1 MSPCF
6 TFKYF
11 AANLEFLK
19 LLLTKALNLAKF
31 TRAGLNLISKFDP
44 RFLDRSNLIWRQFP
58 PKQISKFKLIFYTIV
73 PKSKSGI

>member
-31 TRAGLNLISKFDP
+31 TRADLNLISKFDP
-44 RFLDRSNLIWRQFP
+44 EFFR
-58 PKQISKFKLIFYTIV
+58 
-73 PKSKSGI
+73 

>member
-19 LLLTKALNLAKF
+19 LLLTKALKLAKF
-31 TRAGLNLISKFDP
+31 TRAGLNLT
-44 RFLDRSNLIWRQFP
+44 
-58 PKQISKFKLIFYTIV
+58 SKFKSAQISTQTNLKI
-73 PKSKSGI
+73 